1 MWLGKNFLVDDSDCY
16 VLENEQFTA
25 NLKCLRTS
33 MYCLLDLNEA
43 KSQLVIRCNSMQ
55 MTGEI
60 IQSIVSDLYPAQSS
74 SLNLSCTASF
84 PADIERLRK
93 LVNQIGRLESVRQ
106 QLNADF
112 ADNSAMIKELIIK
125 AEDARLLD
133 EL

>member
-1 MWLGKNFLVDDSDCY
+1 MKDNDY
-16 VLENEQFTA
+16 VFEDEQFVA
-25 NLKCLRTS
+25 NLKCLRTN
-33 MYCLLDLNEA
+33 MYCVIDLNETKA
-43 KSQLVIRCNSMQ
+43 QLVIRCNSMQ

-74 SLNLSCTASF
+74 SLNLNCTANF

>member
-1 MWLGKNFLVDDSDCY
+1 MDDSNCFMY
-16 VLENEQFTA
+16 ENEQFVA
-25 NLKCLRTS
+25 NLKCLRS
-33 MYCLLDLNEA
+33 SLYCVIDLNEA
-43 KSQLVIRCNSMQ
+43 KGQLVLRCDSMQ

-60 IQSIVSDLYPAQSS
+60 LQSIVSDLFPSQLST
-74 SLNLSCTASF
+74 LNLNCTASF

-93 LVNQIGRLESVRQ
+93 LVNQAGRLESVRQ

>member
-1 MWLGKNFLVDDSDCY
+1 MIMWLGKNFLLQDSDSY

-25 NLKCLRTS
+25 NLKCLRTG
-33 MYCLLDLNEA
+33 MYCQIDLNET
-43 KSQLVIRCNSMQ
+43 KGQLVIRCDSMQ
-55 MTGEI
+55 MSGEI
-60 IQSIVSDLYPAQSS
+60 IQSIVSDLFPSGG
-74 SLNLSCTASF
+74 LNLNCTASF
-84 PADIERLRK
+84 PSDIERLRK
-93 LVNQIGRLESVRQ
+93 LINQISRLESVRQ